1 MKKMQHSKKLFIA
14 IFIFTI
20 MIANT
25 FFQPNDISSKID
37 LKTLA
42 LNAYAGE
49 EDGEE
54 EIISDP
60 NDPPNSFIEW
70 IIDAVK
76 SVSGEQ

>member
-1 MKKMQHSKKLFIA
+1 MKKMKHSKKLFFA

-25 FFQPNDISSKID
+25 FIQKKNISSKID
-37 LKTLA
+37 LNTLA
-42 LNAYAGE
+42 ITAYAGE

-54 EIISDP
+54 EIIIDP

-70 IIDAVK
+70 IIDVVK
-76 SVSGEQ
+76 TVSGEQ